1 MDSILV
7 GQKLQTIAQTS
18 PELKGRFEAWVVN
31 TTKVKLLEKYA
42 HLMEQEG
49 KDNLRKLLLVPLV
62 EIKEFVQ
69 RIEESAPEL
78 RTLFYR
84 ELTDA
89 LSNLESQI

>member
-1 MDSILV
+1 MIV

-42 HLMEQEG
+42 HMLEKEG
-49 KDNLRKLLLVPLV
+49 QDNLRKLFLVPLF
-62 EIKEFVQ
+62 EINEFIQ

-78 RTLFYR
+78 KTLFYR
-84 ELTDA
+84 ELTDT

>member
-42 HLMEQEG
+42 HMLEKEG
-49 KDNLRKLLLVPLV
+49 QDNLRKLFLVPLF
-62 EIKEFVQ
+62 EIKEFIQ

-78 RTLFYR
+78 KTLFYR
-84 ELTDA
+84 ELTDT